1 MDIRSVQRTGDM
13 QYVYLP
19 TKWCKDQ
26 KIGPNSKVMLEQKDD
41 GSLVVIP
48 KIREKKGK
56 KLELTIDEND
66 LDIIHKLI
74 VACYI
79 NPAESF
85 KIHLKKKI
93 DLITLL
99 ENKGLTSLESVEM
112 DNNKV
117 ICESIPTVSDPQ
129 SLLRTSIRKIKNML
143 VIMMNNY
150 NAELIARYEDEIDRN
165 RLLISKSVVS
175 ALTYHQPSNL
185 KTIDLYYI
193 ELISTYLE
201 GMADHLIGIER
212 TDKEFLESV
221 RDAVDAVQTLF
232 ENLADLD
239 YARAIALL
247 KVVKKIKTPEVKDVK
262 TYRKRRIMKYLE
274 STCEIMLDWSI
285 TKEIEK

>member
-1 MDIRSVQRTGDM
+1 
-13 QYVYLP
+13 
-19 TKWCKDQ
+19 
-26 KIGPNSKVMLEQKDD
+26 MLEQKDD

-201 GMADHLIGIER
+201 GLADHLIGIER
-212 TDKEFLESV
+212 TDSEFLESI
-221 RDAVDAVQTLF
+221 RDAVDALQTMF
-232 ENLADLD
+232 ENLGELD
-239 YARAIALL
+239 YMKAIALL
-247 KVVKKIKTPEVKDVK
+247 KVVKKVKTPEVKDVK